1 MSNELKQVPKRQILN
16 SALTPGLINVVMYNI
31 MGRTFYV
38 LFFHA
43 YVVLARYGMIG
54 CCYRLTGLP
63 CANAAK
69 TLHKN
74 NMSV

>member
-31 MGRTFYV
+31 MRRKFYV

-43 YVVLARYGMIG
+43 YVVLARYGVIG
-54 CCYRLTGLP
+54 CCYRLISQACHAQMQRKHCT
-63 CANAAK
+63 K
-69 TLHKN
+69 TI
-74 NMSV
+74 